1 LHETD
6 EYQRLA
12 TQNTGVLY
20 KLLHFV
26 RFALSISRN
35 RIRTGDIPSIAF
47 CGLMAHL
54 LKMALDHDK
63 RRRDI
68 AWITID
74 VIAREGLEAATIRLI
89 AAEAGCNTTAIT
101 HLPRKPTLRRPV
113 SYWTPSSRAGLF
125 RCSSTSATGAR
136 IEFALPFRR

>member
-1 LHETD
+1 LLETD
-6 EYQRLA
+6 EHQRLA
-12 TQNTGVLY
+12 MQKTAVSY

-54 LKMALDHDK
+54 FKMALDHDK

-74 VIAREGLEAATIRLI
+74 LIAREGLEAATIRRI

-101 HLPRKPTLRRPV
+101 HLPRKPTWEGRSVIERRHPGPGSSDARRPAQLE
-113 SYWTPSSRAGLF
+113 RG
-125 RCSSTSATGAR
+125 
-136 IEFALPFRR
+136 